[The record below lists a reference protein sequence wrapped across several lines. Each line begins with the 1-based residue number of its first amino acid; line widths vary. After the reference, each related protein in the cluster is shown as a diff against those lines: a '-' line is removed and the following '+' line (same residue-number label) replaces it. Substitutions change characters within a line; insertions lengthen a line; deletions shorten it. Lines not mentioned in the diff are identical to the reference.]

1 MVRNPETPYV
11 RVVSDDGD
19 GEGGGGGD
27 APANPR
33 PPRTRWLALAL
44 LALIAVVLAVVAN
57 LRSDEPGPSTDG
69 TPTTEPLPAKP
80 TRLGTAT
87 APLVTNTNIDIDG
100 DWKIFAHADGE
111 LIRIELAEG
120 RVTRTPVPRLDSTGP
135 AALVVG
141 SDRAIIR
148 PIDYV
153 AGYAVPDGQPA
164 EELRGLLGEG
174 GHVFPGPRA
183 DLIWHQDSADNIEQI
198 TVEGKRT
205 AKSLNVPRGHAVI
218 GPDGTGYLLTE
229 GGGGVYRIGPD
240 GPQRLTTGRIL
251 AVGPT
256 RFLTLECDASA
267 RCHSA
272 IVERESGKSRD
283 LAADFTDGPKLEIG
297 TISPDGKRAVIPMD
311 HNDFRLVKL
320 DTGAVDTLPVVA
332 PIRLAGGGQVMVWSP
347 DSSQVLMITMDGLVA
362 VDAETRDQK
371 LLKVVPRHVQ
381 RVAVRP

>member
-1 MVRNPETPYV
+1 MVRNPETPYI
-11 RVVSDDGD
+11 RVVGDDDDG
-19 GEGGGGGD
+19 EGGGD

-33 PPRTRWLALAL
+33 PPRARWLALAL

-100 DWKIFAHADGE
+100 DWQIFAHADGE
-111 LIRIELAEG
+111 LIRIELANG
-120 RVTRTPVPRLDSTGP
+120 RVTRTPVPPLDSTGP
-135 AALVVG
+135 TALFVG

-148 PIDYV
+148 PIDHV
-153 AGYAVPDGQPA
+153 PGYAVPDGQPA
-164 EELRGLLGEG
+164 EKLRGLLGEG

-183 DLIWHQDSADNIEQI
+183 DLIWHQDSADSVDQL
-198 TVEGKRT
+198 TVKGKRT
-205 AKSLNVPRGHAVI
+205 GKSLREPRGHRVI

-229 GGGGVYRIGPD
+229 GIGGVYRLGPD